1 MGKYIQLT
9 IWKLLNEY
17 GINYF
22 ACYFHHNIKSADKEN
37 EVVAPKIVRVMK
49 RVLLVSNTEGKVE
62 KYQRVSPKPK
72 KKRVAKR
79 SPKQKKKVSFDEQIA
94 AMTVPCKVA
103 IDRLSREDIDAK
115 IAQVEREGQIRSIK
129 EKIKSLPCKNFV

>member
-62 KYQRVSPKPK
+62 KY
-72 KKRVAKR
+72 
-79 SPKQKKKVSFDEQIA
+79 PKQKKKVSFDEQIA